1 MKHLAVIRFWYE
13 GNSFSPVPVDAE
25 MFRARE
31 WVSGQDARVFYHGIN
46 VEIAAVE
53 GFVETNPEIEAH
65 YVFCA
70 AAYPAGPMVP
80 GLFNSML
87 GQIEEKL
94 ATRDWDGVYLSLHG
108 SSVSADSEHPELSLL
123 ESIRNTVGSIPLAV
137 TLDLH
142 ANIEPALGRLANIV
156 VGYKTYPH
164 IDMLETAEKALALLG
179 RSMNGEI
186 NPLSLILPAEFA
198 PTSFNMQTASGPM
211 ADMIAAARGS
221 EIEHGFYDLSV
232 FGGFVYADSPQ
243 TGAAIS
249 LCAEKGHPDATREAT
264 RLSKAFLAQ
273 AGNFDVYLPHPA
285 PVLRALSRELAS
297 NPGLAPVAVLE
308 PSDNVFSGG
317 GADTPELL
325 RQALE
330 IGVGAP
336 VLFTFFWDPEISAQ
350 AHQAG
355 LGAVFDCAFG
365 GRLTDSFGQPVR
377 TSAKVER
384 LTNGQFI
391 NQGPM
396 EKGLTVDLGATAV
409 MQVGEVHIIVTSRN
423 IPINDKAY
431 FQLHGL
437 DPADFAVTYVKAKN
451 HFRAAFADVFK
462 RMIEVETPGPAS
474 SNMMT
479 FQFRNVPDK
488 KLFPETPVRD
498 AEPEDADATA
508 ALHVTS
514 WRKVYKDI
522 LPESYLAAEIET
534 ERYQFWYWKL
544 VNLPSDELVLTT
556 RSGGALVGFIRVTR
570 TGEPGYDAV
579 IQALHVHPRRRGS
592 GIGKRLLACAVRR
605 LLVAGAS
612 SVCLRVFDANKQA
625 IDFYTCLGGIADG
638 KGIDGFAGSN
648 APDTRIGWTDLN
660 DLLSICGKSP
670 TTGIAGSLK

>member
-31 WVSGQDARVFYHGIN
+31 WESGPTARDFYHGIN

-53 GFVETNPEIEAH
+53 GFVEANPEIEAH

-80 GLFNSML
+80 GLFNDML
-87 GQIEEKL
+87 GRIEDEL

-108 SSVSADSEHPELSLL
+108 SSVTSDSEHPELSLL
-123 ESIRNTVGSIPLAV
+123 ESIRDAVGPIPLAV

-142 ANIEPALGRLANIV
+142 ANIEPALGRLADIV

-164 IDMLETAEKALALLG
+164 VDMLETGAKALTLLG
-179 RSMNGEI
+179 RSMDGEI
-186 NPLSLILPAEFA
+186 NPLSLILPVEFA
-198 PTSFNMQTASGPM
+198 PTSFNMRTAGGPM
-211 ADMIAAARGS
+211 ADMITTARES
-221 EIEHGFYDLSV
+221 ETKHGFYDLSV

-249 LCAEKGHPDATREAT
+249 LCAEKDHPDAAREAT
-264 RLSKAFLAQ
+264 RLGGIFIAQ
-273 AGNFDVYLPHPA
+273 AGDFDVSLPQPA
-285 PVLRALSRELAS
+285 PVLAALSRELTA

-317 GADTPELL
+317 GADTPELF

-330 IGVGAP
+330 TGVGAP
-336 VLFTFFWDPEISAQ
+336 ALFAFFWDPDISAR

-365 GRLTDSFGQPVR
+365 GRLSGSFGQPVR
-377 TSAKVER
+377 TSARVER
-384 LTNGQFI
+384 LTNGRFI

-396 EKGLTVDLGATAV
+396 EKGLTVNLGATAV
-409 MQVGEVHIIVTSRN
+409 MQVGELHIIVTSRN
-423 IPINDKAY
+423 IPVNDMAY

-451 HFRAAFADVFK
+451 HFRAAFADVFE
-462 RMIEVETPGPAS
+462 RMIEIETPGPAS
-474 SNMMT
+474 PNLMT
-479 FQFRNVPDK
+479 FQFRHVPDK
-488 KLFPETPVRD
+488 KLFPQTPVRD
-498 AEPEDADATA
+498 AKPEDADAIA

-514 WRKVYKDI
+514 WRKSYKNI
-522 LPESYLAAEIET
+522 LPESYLAAEIEI
-534 ERYQFWYWKL
+534 ERSCFWHRKL
-544 VNLPSDELVLTT
+544 ADLPPDELVLIT
-556 RSGGALVGFIRVTR
+556 RSGGALTGFIQVTR

-579 IQALHVHPRRRGS
+579 IQALHVHPRRHGS
-592 GIGKRLLACAVRR
+592 GTGKRLLASAARR
-605 LLVAGAS
+605 LLAVGAE

-625 IDFYTCLGGIADG
+625 IGFYTRLGGMADE
-638 KGIDGFAGSN
+638 KGIDGFAGAN
-648 APDTRIGWTDLN
+648 APDTRIGWTDL
-660 DLLSICGKSP
+660 DSLASTCGSD
-670 TTGIAGSLK
+670 

>member
-13 GNSFSPVPVDAE
+13 GNSFSPVPADAE

-31 WVSGQDARVFYHGIN
+31 WVSGPAAREFYHDIN

-53 GFVETNPEIEAH
+53 GFVEADPEIEAH
-65 YVFCA
+65 YIFCA

-87 GQIEEKL
+87 GQIEEEL

-108 SSVSADSEHPELSLL
+108 SSVTADAEHPELSLL
-123 ESIRNTVGSIPLAV
+123 ESVRNTVGSIPLAV

-164 IDMLETAEKALALLG
+164 IDMLETGERALALLG

-186 NPLSLILPAEFA
+186 NPVSLILPVEFA

-221 EIEHGFYDLSV
+221 ETEHGFYDLSV

-249 LCAEKGHPDATREAT
+249 LCAEKGHPDATSEAT
-264 RLSKAFLAQ
+264 RLSRAFLAQ
-273 AGNFDVYLPHPA
+273 AGNFDVYLPQPA
-285 PVLRALSRELAS
+285 PVLKALSGELAS
-297 NPGLAPVAVLE
+297 NPDLAPVAVLE

-336 VLFTFFWDPEISAQ
+336 ALFAFFWDPEISAR
-350 AHQAG
+350 AHQVG

-365 GRLTDSFGQPVR
+365 GRLTDCFGQPVR

-384 LTNGQFI
+384 LTKGQFI
-391 NQGPM
+391 NLGPM
-396 EKGLTVDLGATAV
+396 ENGLAVDLGATAV
-409 MQVGEVHIIVTSRN
+409 MRVGELRIIVTSRN
-423 IPINDKAY
+423 IPVNDRAY
-431 FQLHGL
+431 FQLHDL

-474 SNMMT
+474 SNLAA
-479 FQFRNVPDK
+479 FQFRNVPDS
-488 KLFPETPVRD
+488 KLFLQTPVRD
-498 AEPEDADATA
+498 AEPEDTDAIA
-508 ALHVTS
+508 ALHATS
-514 WRKVYKDI
+514 WRKFYKGI

-534 ERYQFWYWKL
+534 ERYQFWYRKL
-544 VNLPSDELVLTT
+544 ADLPGDELVLTA
-556 RSGGALVGFIRVTR
+556 RSGGALTGFIWVTR

-579 IQALHVHPRRRGS
+579 IQALHVNPGRRGS
-592 GIGKRLLACAVRR
+592 GIGKRLLAGAVRR
-605 LLVAGAS
+605 LLAVGAR

-625 IDFYTCLGGIADG
+625 IGFYTRLGGIADE
-638 KGIDGFAGSN
+638 KGIDDFVGAN

-660 DLLSICGKSP
+660 SLLSICGND
-670 TTGIAGSLK
+670 